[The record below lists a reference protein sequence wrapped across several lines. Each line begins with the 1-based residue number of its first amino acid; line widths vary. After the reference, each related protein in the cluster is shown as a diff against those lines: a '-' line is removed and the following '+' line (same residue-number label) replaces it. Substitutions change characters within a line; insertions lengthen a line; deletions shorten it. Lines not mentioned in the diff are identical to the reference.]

1 MGIPLISKFSLY
13 DGYTKGANV
22 PPRVEICTLI
32 LLADKSII
40 ISLFFYVPLVMQF
53 CPTML
58 TPSLM
63 IIVEPKKSSARK
75 QTLMR

>member
-1 MGIPLISKFSLY
+1 MI
-13 DGYTKGANV
+13 
-22 PPRVEICTLI
+22 VEISTLI

-40 ISLFFYVPLVMQF
+40 ISLLFCVPLVMQF

-75 QTLMR
+75 QTLMC